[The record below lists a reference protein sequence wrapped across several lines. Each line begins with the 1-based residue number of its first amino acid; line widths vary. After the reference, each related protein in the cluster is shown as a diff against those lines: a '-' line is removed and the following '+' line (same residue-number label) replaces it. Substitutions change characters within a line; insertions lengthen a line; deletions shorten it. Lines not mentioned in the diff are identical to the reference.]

1 MNEFLF
7 MKILKKVMLLLK
19 DSWRLSEV
27 VDLYKL
33 QGELNMIL

>member
-7 MKILKKVMLLLK
+7 MKILKMVMLLLK
-19 DSWRLSEV
+19 DSWRLSGV

-33 QGELNMIL
+33 QGELNMRL

>member
-7 MKILKKVMLLLK
+7 MKILKMVMLLLK
-19 DSWRLSEV
+19 IASVSEV

-33 QGELNMIL
+33 QGEINMIL